1 MVQTL
6 LKEQDQDL
14 KQIRK
19 QQKAF
24 ERQQKQLQKIPNKK
38 VLAEI
43 DTLH

>member
-1 MVQTL
+1 MVFNLQ
-6 LKEQDQDL
+6 KEHKNDL

-24 ERQQKQLQKIPNKK
+24 ERQQRQLQKIPNKK

-43 DTLH
+43 DHLS